1 MLLFLSEPCTFPKDN
16 DGCSP
21 VALVAFE
28 SYSASQHSKICLCKE
43 SVELSCCHEW
53 SFLMSASELGMAK
66 VLVEE
71 SVRPI
76 LRSDFVV
83 DFY

>member
-1 MLLFLSEPCTFPKDN
+1 
-16 DGCSP
+16 
-21 VALVAFE
+21 
-28 SYSASQHSKICLCKE
+28 
-43 SVELSCCHEW
+43 
-53 SFLMSASELGMAK
+53 MSASELGMAK

-76 LRSDFVV
+76 LQSDFVV